1 MKTKHPESEFQRAC
15 VLWFRLQ
22 YPKYRRLLLKIS
34 NEGKRSKA
42 LGGITKAESLI
53 PGTPDLFLA
62 MANSERYG
70 LFIEMKAPGGK
81 LSPEQNIQIPIL
93 QGENYQV
100 EVCYSLDQ
108 FMQIINDYIK
118 DYEK

>member
-1 MKTKHPESEFQRAC
+1 MKTKHPESEFQRAY

-42 LGGITKAESLI
+42 LGGIMRAEGLVC
-53 PGTPDLFLA
+53 GTPDLFLA